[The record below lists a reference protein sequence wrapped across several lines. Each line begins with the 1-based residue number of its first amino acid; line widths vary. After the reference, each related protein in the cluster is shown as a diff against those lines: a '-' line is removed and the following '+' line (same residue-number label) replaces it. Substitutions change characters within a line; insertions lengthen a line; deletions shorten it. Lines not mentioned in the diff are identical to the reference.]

1 MLRVK
6 GFGDLEADIM
16 DTLWTRGQPA
26 TVRDVLEVLR
36 QKREI
41 AYTTVMTVM
50 DILHRKGWLTRVKRG
65 RAWLYDPASSREQY
79 SAALM
84 EQALAYSNDQLATL
98 VHFVQAMSVD
108 EEEALRR
115 ALRQAKAEAARAVG
129 SGDGVEPGNAPKPG
143 SAGRSAPRAD

>member
-16 DTLWTRGQPA
+16 DTLWTRGEPA
-26 TVRDVLEVLR
+26 TVRDVHGVLR

-50 DILHRKGWLTRVKRG
+50 DILHGKGWLTREKRG
-65 RAWLYDPASSREQY
+65 RAWLYDPSSSREQY

-84 EQALAYSNDQLATL
+84 EQALAHSNDQLATL
-98 VHFVQAMSVD
+98 VHFLQAMSVD
-108 EEEALRR
+108 EEEALRH
-115 ALRQAKAEAARAVG
+115 ALRQAKAGAARTAG
-129 SGDGVEPGNAPKPG
+129 TGDRAEAENGPKT
-143 SAGRSAPRAD
+143 STGRRRAPRGD